1 MENASQKKSRKWRER
16 IAFALGN
23 LGHSAFYGALSTYFI
38 VFVTSGMFDGVE
50 KSIANKLIGLITG
63 LVVIIRL
70 AEVLVDP
77 VIGNVVD
84 NTQTKWGKFKPWQ
97 VIGSV
102 VSSILLVV
110 IFTGIFGLA
119 KTNWI
124 LFAILFVI
132 IFITL
137 DVFYSFCDVAY
148 WGMVPAISED
158 SKERGVLT
166 SFGSFT
172 GSIGWNGLTIIVVP
186 VTTFFTF
193 LATGK
198 HEQGPQGWLAFA
210 IIIAILAVLSA
221 LAVASGTTEKT
232 NVLREAAN
240 EKTTIKDVFLG
251 IIHNDQ
257 MLWISLAYLMYSIA
271 YVATNGVLFYLFKFV
286 LGKPNEFWIAGIIAT
301 VVGFFTSPLYPIL
314 NKFIPRKTLFAIG
327 QLSMIASYLLFI
339 FGRSNLALII
349 IGLVLFNFTFA
360 QLVTVLSLT
369 DSIEYGQLKNGNRNE
384 AVTLA
389 VRPMLDKISG
399 AFSNGIVGTIA
410 LLAGMTGSATAK
422 DMTPQ
427 NIHTFELL
435 AFYLPLALA
444 ILSLLIFVFKV
455 KITEKEHA
463 RIVEELQTKLAS
475 GAASADEPEL
485 SKVVTT
491 ELLAPADGSFMKL
504 SEVLDENNRPL
515 SGTGFAIKPQ
525 NGHVY
530 APFDGTVKFTFSTKH
545 TLGIISDDG
554 LEAIIHVGLGT
565 VNLRGEGFVSHY
577 QDGQKVKA
585 GQLLI
590 EFDQDL
596 IKKAGYSDVVVTF
609 FTQPK
614 RIESL
619 GQLCGET
626 VAHND
631 KVLEVSHK

>member
-198 HEQGPQGWLAFA
+198 HEQGPQGWH
-210 IIIAILAVLSA
+210 
-221 LAVASGTTEKT
+221 
-232 NVLREAAN
+232 LRSSSQ
-240 EKTTIKDVFLG
+240 FLPFFP
-251 IIHNDQ
+251 HWPLLPARLKRQ
-257 MLWISLAYLMYSIA
+257 TSC
-271 YVATNGVLFYLFKFV
+271 V
-286 LGKPNEFWIAGIIAT
+286 KP
-301 VVGFFTSPLYPIL
+301 
-314 NKFIPRKTLFAIG
+314 
-327 QLSMIASYLLFI
+327 
-339 FGRSNLALII
+339 
-349 IGLVLFNFTFA
+349 
-360 QLVTVLSLT
+360 
-369 DSIEYGQLKNGNRNE
+369 
-384 AVTLA
+384 
-389 VRPMLDKISG
+389 PMK
-399 AFSNGIVGTIA
+399 
-410 LLAGMTGSATAK
+410 K
-422 DMTPQ
+422 
-427 NIHTFELL
+427 
-435 AFYLPLALA
+435 
-444 ILSLLIFVFKV
+444 
-455 KITEKEHA
+455 
-463 RIVEELQTKLAS
+463 R
-475 GAASADEPEL
+475 L
-485 SKVVTT
+485 SK
-491 ELLAPADGSFMKL
+491 
-504 SEVLDENNRPL
+504 
-515 SGTGFAIKPQ
+515 
-525 NGHVY
+525 
-530 APFDGTVKFTFSTKH
+530 TFS
-545 TLGIISDDG
+545 
-554 LEAIIHVGLGT
+554 LESFIMTRCFGSVWHI
-565 VNLRGEGFVSHY
+565 
-577 QDGQKVKA
+577 
-585 GQLLI
+585 
-590 EFDQDL
+590 
-596 IKKAGYSDVVVTF
+596 
-609 FTQPK
+609 
-614 RIESL
+614 
-619 GQLCGET
+619 
-626 VAHND
+626 
-631 KVLEVSHK
+631 